1 LTIIGRSTNNLDVP
15 RPSQNLD
22 QALLAAGRELL
33 PELGCAGVSV
43 RALAERAGAA
53 PGMFHYHFG
62 SKEAFLRAL
71 LADVYE
77 DMFATLTQQAALPGA
92 ALDRLRGALRA
103 LARFARARRRLL
115 ARLWL
120 DAMSGEAV
128 ARDFFRDNAPR
139 HIGLLMQLVG
149 QAQATGALKPMP
161 PLQAFAFL
169 MGTVPM
175 PMIFAAGLVDAGLVP
190 PGGKAA
196 FDAQVMSDEAV
207 DARIDLALAA
217 LAAAP
222 PKRRAAR

>member
-1 LTIIGRSTNNLDVP
+1 LTIIGQLTNNCA
-15 RPSQNLD
+15 N
-22 QALLAAGRELL
+22 ALLAAGRELL
-33 PELGCAGVSV
+33 PELGCGGVSV
-43 RALAERAGAA
+43 RALAERAGVA

-71 LADVYE
+71 LAGVYE

-92 ALDRLRGALRA
+92 ALDRLRAALRA
-103 LARFARARRRLL
+103 LAQFARARRRLL

-149 QAQATGALKPMP
+149 QAQAAGALKPMP

-196 FDAQVMSDEAV
+196 FDAQVMSDQAV
-207 DARIDLALAA
+207 DARIELALAA

>member
-1 LTIIGRSTNNLDVP
+1 MP

-43 RALAERAGAA
+43 RALAEHAGAA

-71 LADVYE
+71 LADLYE
-77 DMFATLTQQAALPGA
+77 GMFASLTQQAALPGA
-92 ALDRLRGALRA
+92 PLERLRGTLRA
-103 LARFARARRRLL
+103 LARFARAQRRLL

-139 HIGLLMQLVG
+139 HIGLLLQLLG
-149 QAQATGALKPMP
+149 QAQAAGALKALP

-169 MGTVPM
+169 MGAVPM

-190 PGGKAA
+190 PGGKSA
-196 FDAQVMSDEAV
+196 FDAQVMSDAAV
-207 DARIDLALAA
+207 DARIELALAA
-217 LAAAP
+217 LAATPP